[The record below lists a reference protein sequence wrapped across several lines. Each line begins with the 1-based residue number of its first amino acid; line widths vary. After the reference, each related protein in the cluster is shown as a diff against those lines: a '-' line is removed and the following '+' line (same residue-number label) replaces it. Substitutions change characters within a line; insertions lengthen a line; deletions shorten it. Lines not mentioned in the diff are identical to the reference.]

1 MISNICSSTS
11 SLLIIA
17 WMQYVS
23 SLERLCSHKQHAP
36 ASVLALTCL
45 LIRNLTMTNQA
56 TQMLLRVQLIPIRRQ
71 SYPRAAGSSS
81 KETPC
86 QHHRTGWSVSLIVC
100 GGLRTLKLCFIYL
113 LRIIGPFHWHV
124 AVPVRMEPL
133 GCQWRVSTDVPFDV
147 KPPSNWEI
155 QVRPGSLET
164 VYNTSRKGWW
174 FNRFV
179 LTMTAEKTGLNQY
192 SAVQEDQHGVS
203 SESGW
208 PA

>member
-1 MISNICSSTS
+1 
-11 SLLIIA
+11 
-17 WMQYVS
+17 
-23 SLERLCSHKQHAP
+23 
-36 ASVLALTCL
+36 
-45 LIRNLTMTNQA
+45 MTNQA

-86 QHHRTGWSVSLIVC
+86 QHHRTVWSVSLIVC

-174 FNRFV
+174 FNWFV

-192 SAVQEDQHGVS
+192 SAVQEDQHGLLNLDDLLKCIVRS
-203 SESGW
+203 LSKSMVWLNSMLVICVGTLRFNVYF
-208 PA
+208 